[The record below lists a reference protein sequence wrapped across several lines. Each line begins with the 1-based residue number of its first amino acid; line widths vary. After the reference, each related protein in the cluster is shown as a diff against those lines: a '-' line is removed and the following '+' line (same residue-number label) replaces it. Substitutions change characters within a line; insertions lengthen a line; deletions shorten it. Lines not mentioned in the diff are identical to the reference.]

1 MWVCVKRA
9 TAKERKTRRSI
20 CPYRHGALKTPFPG
34 GCRGT
39 GVGAAVP
46 PLLGQCELIV
56 ATASLTPSFFSA
68 WVRSG
73 ADVLLFKPVL
83 LRFPHPRVRVSLSR
97 RVFGKEGAVEV
108 RGALSTHICA
118 VRCGV
123 SAPNGAAA
131 SQLHSLG
138 HCCEPRRITGW
149 S

>member
-56 ATASLTPSFFSA
+56 ATTSLTPSFFSA

-97 RVFGKEGAVEV
+97 RVFGKKGAVEV

-118 VRCGV
+118 TRCGV

-138 HCCEPRRITGW
+138 HCCEPKRITGW